1 MDWNQVEGNWK
12 QVRGNVKKQWGKLTD
27 DDLTAIDGRREAL
40 EGRIQERYGYTKDR
54 VRKEIEEW
62 QRSFASQLNRS
73 SDELADQIDSIRADI
88 QSLTS
93 TVSRIANKQINRA
106 QDKAVETAN
115 QAEEAIRQ
123 NPLSAVAIAVGLGF
137 LFGVF
142 TQALEASLHA
152 PRGNGAAFH
161 PADWRSDQGIAAS
174 VAWLSPV
181 SYREGC
187 VAFSR
192 QNAKLELGVQI
203 GPGRPCERAMRRI
216 FILHADHEQM
226 PRSRRCGSEDGE

>member
-1 MDWNQVEGNWK
+1 MDWNLGGRKLETGQGQRQKAV
-12 QVRGNVKKQWGKLTD
+12 GKTY
-27 DDLTAIDGRREAL
+27 RRRPDCNRWTPEAL

-54 VRKEIEEW
+54 VRKELEEW

-73 SDELADQIDSIRADI
+73 GDELADQIDSIRADI

-106 QDKAVETAN
+106 QDRAVETAN

-142 TQALEASLHA
+142 T
-152 PRGNGAAFH
+152 
-161 PADWRSDQGIAAS
+161 
-174 VAWLSPV
+174 
-181 SYREGC
+181 
-187 VAFSR
+187 
-192 QNAKLELGVQI
+192 
-203 GPGRPCERAMRRI
+203 RR
-216 FILHADHEQM
+216 
-226 PRSRRCGSEDGE
+226 